1 MYVFLSKIAIQ
12 VSERQLIYLEEN
24 CIIMNLSTV

>member
-12 VSERQLIYLEEN
+12 VSERQLIYPEEN